1 VGFFGAMSRNVV
13 YSMQVSLDGYVEGP
27 DGELAWAVPD
37 AEVHT
42 FVNDQE
48 RRAGA
53 QLYGRRL
60 YELMAGYWPTAAD
73 DPAAAAPEIEFARIW
88 NAMPK
93 VVFSK
98 TLERVEHNS
107 RLVAGDAAE
116 EVARLK
122 EQPGGDLHAGGAAL
136 AGSLLRAGLVDEVRM
151 FLFPTVLGAGK
162 PFFPPLDQPLAL
174 ELLDTRRFGS
184 GVVYVAY
191 RVR

>member
-1 VGFFGAMSRNVV
+1 MSRDVV
-13 YSMQVSLDGYVEGP
+13 YSMLVSLDGYVEGP
-27 DGELAWAVPD
+27 NGELGWAEPD

-42 FVNDQE
+42 YVNEQE
-48 RRAGA
+48 REAGA

-60 YELMAGYWPTAAD
+60 YELMAGYWPTAGD
-73 DPAAAAPEIEFARIW
+73 DPAAAAPEVEFARIW

-98 TLERVEHNS
+98 TLERVEWNS
-107 RLVAGDAAE
+107 RLVTGDAAE

-122 EQPGGDLHAGGAAL
+122 EQPGGDLHVGGPTL

-151 FLFPTVLGAGK
+151 FLVPTVLGAGK
-162 PFFPPLDQPLAL
+162 PFFPPLDQPLGL
-174 ELLDTRRFGS
+174 ELLDTRRFSS

-191 RVR
+191 RVA